1 MFRLQGAVT
10 NWLAEVCS
18 CTTKCAA
25 RRRQAR
31 NHSEVLYY
39 KGAKRTKNCIFDR
52 HPGAGMLAV
61 LCTGT
66 TWVAVFYLVDKGH
79 TTQGKTWV
87 PAESRLSVYSY

>member
-1 MFRLQGAVT
+1 
-10 NWLAEVCS
+10 
-18 CTTKCAA
+18 
-25 RRRQAR
+25 
-31 NHSEVLYY
+31 
-39 KGAKRTKNCIFDR
+39 
-52 HPGAGMLAV
+52 MLAV